1 MLRCCIVSVCPTH
14 PHTPAYGALFTKPYP
29 NTTCEAVKCVKTIKA
44 DLSQREEEE
53 LAKEQAT
60 AEANSKGGK
69 EVRGRVRCLVCVSV
83 CVLCVCVWV
92 LWL

>member
-1 MLRCCIVSVCPTH
+1 M
-14 PHTPAYGALFTKPYP
+14 
-29 NTTCEAVKCVKTIKA
+29 KCVKTIKA

-69 EVRGRVRCLVCVSV
+69 EVRGLVGAVFV
-83 CVLCVCVWV
+83 CGSLCV
-92 LWL
+92 

>member
-1 MLRCCIVSVCPTH
+1 MCACVPCSISPTH
-14 PHTPAYGALFTKPYP
+14 PRSAYGALFTKPYP

-69 EVRGRVRCLVCVSV
+69 EVRGLVGAVFV
-83 CVLCVCVWV
+83 CGSLCV
-92 LWL
+92 